1 MSSPSDLDNRVG
13 VESRDAAV
21 GIRHSPDG
29 LKVGCTSN
37 ASLRGAELNRR
48 ISEVSVVVDS
58 TYQEVSDRM
67 RGLVD
72 SNNLSQS
79 VVSYKMPNVCFR
91 RRHSHTY
98 LDLH

>member
-1 MSSPSDLDNRVG
+1 MSSPSDLDDRVR

-21 GIRHSPDG
+21 GIRHSLDG

-37 ASLRGAELNRR
+37 TSLRDAELNRR
-48 ISEVSVVVDS
+48 VSEVSVFVDS
-58 TYQEVSDRM
+58 THQEVSDRM

-79 VVSYKMPNVCFR
+79 DVSYTMPNLCLR
-91 RRHSHTY
+91 RRHTHTY